1 MIPQKTVDL
10 ILDTAKIEEVVG
22 DFVTLKRR
30 GADYVACCPF
40 HNEKTPSF
48 HVNPSRGI
56 FKCFGCG
63 KGGSAVRFVM
73 EHEHFSYVEALRY
86 LADKYHIEVQERE
99 ETPEEIAAK
108 QRTESLMIVSEFA
121 GKFFHDQLKTP
132 EGRSHGYAYLRSRGM
147 DDETIERFSLGWAPS
162 GRRTFTDAAL
172 AAGYK
177 EEYLIEAGLS
187 LRYDDGTLADRFRE
201 RAMFP
206 IHSVSGRVIAFSGR
220 TLRTDDKV
228 AKYVNS
234 PETPIYVKSRSL
246 YGIALAKSDIV
257 RRDKCYL
264 AEGNV
269 DVVSMH
275 QIGLRNTVASCGTS
289 LTPEQIHGIHK
300 FTQNIT
306 VMYDGDKAGI
316 HAALRAIG
324 MILKEGMNVSLVL
337 FPDGDD
343 PDSFVRK
350 HTLEEVEDFISRN
363 EMDFVQYMLKVNP
376 DAQSDPL
383 RRAALISEV
392 ADNIAWITEV
402 VKQTVFIQEAAQ
414 RLEVDERT
422 IRARIG
428 ATVFQRRQEE
438 LKTSERRQR
447 RIDAGLDP
455 EPAGEAVQYPP
466 ESQEPVQ
473 QVPDQQPESGQDPL
487 VENSILAPVESDLLT
502 FILRY
507 GCDELDFQSDSEFY
521 TGNESDKPTVADFIR
536 SALEADGCSF
546 ANTAYRKAYEAYMEL
561 YDRGLLQ
568 DDIIRSLLNS
578 PDGTVAGVTADF
590 SMERHQLT
598 IKNFENSLTTTSS
611 WLVTYVPKAILLY
624 GEKRLENRLKE
635 LQARLKTAQND
646 TEEILRDIQGIF
658 NAQKKIK
665 TKIRKIINGYEDSYG
680 N

>member
-48 HVNPSRGI
+48 HVNPARGI
-56 FKCFGCG
+56 YKCFGCG

-73 EHEHFSYVEALRY
+73 EYEHFSYVEALRY
-86 LADKYHIEVQERE
+86 LANKYHIEVQEKE
-99 ETPEEIAAK
+99 ESAEEIAAR
-108 QRTESLMIVSEFA
+108 QRSESLMLVLEFA

-132 EGRSHGYAYLRSRGM
+132 EGRAYGYAYLRSRAI
-147 DDETIERFSLGWAPS
+147 DDETIERFSLGWAPKE
-162 GRRTFTDAAL
+162 RRAFTDAAL

-177 EEYLIEAGLS
+177 EEYLVDAGLS

-220 TLRTDDKV
+220 TLRTDGSV

-234 PETPIYVKSRSL
+234 PETPVYVKSRAL
-246 YGIALAKSDIV
+246 YGIALAKSEIV

-300 FTQNIT
+300 FTENIT
-306 VMYDGDKAGI
+306 VMYDGDKAGV

-324 MILKEGMNVSLVL
+324 MILKEGMNVKLVL
-337 FPDGDD
+337 FPEDDD
-343 PDSFVRK
+343 PDSFVHK
-350 HTLEEVEDFISRN
+350 HTLAEVEEFIAQN
-363 EMDFVQYMLKVNP
+363 EMDFVQYYRKVNAA
-376 DAQSDPL
+376 DLNDPL
-383 RRAALISEV
+383 RRAGLISEV
-392 ADNIAWITEV
+392 ADNIAYITEV
-402 VKQTVFIQEAAQ
+402 VKQTVFIQEAAACF
-414 RLEVDERT
+414 EVDQHT
-422 IRARIG
+422 IRTRIRN
-428 ATVFQRRQEE
+428 TLYKRREE
-438 LKTSERRQR
+438 DIKTGERRQR
-447 RIDAGLDP
+447 RIDAGLAP
-455 EPAGEAVQYPP
+455 EPAGEAVQSAP
-466 ESQEPVQ
+466 ESPVPEMPQEQTATP
-473 QVPDQQPESGQDPL
+473 GI
-487 VENSILAPVESDLLT
+487 ENSLLAPAESDLLT

-507 GCDELDFQSDSEFY
+507 GCDELDFESDSEFY
-521 TGNESDKPTVADFIR
+521 SGSESDKPTVADFIR
-536 SALEADGCSF
+536 SSLEADECQF
-546 ANTAYRKAYEAYMEL
+546 ANSAYRITYDAYMEL

-568 DDIIRSLLNS
+568 NDIVRSLLNS
-578 PDGTVAGVTADF
+578 PDGTVAAVTAEF

-598 IKNFENSLTTTSS
+598 IKNFEDALTTVSS
-611 WLVTYVPKAILLY
+611 WLVTYVPRAILIY

-635 LQARLKTAQND
+635 LQARLKTAQDD
-646 TEEILRDIQGIF
+646 TESILRDIQSIF
-658 NAQKKIK
+658 NAQKIIK
-665 TKIRKIINGYEDSYG
+665 TRLGR
-680 N
+680 

>member
-56 FKCFGCG
+56 YKCFGCG

-73 EHEHFSYVEALRY
+73 EYEHFSYVEALRY
-86 LADKYHIEVQERE
+86 LANKYHIEVQERE

-108 QRTESLMIVSEFA
+108 HRNESLMIVSEFA
-121 GKFFHDQLKTP
+121 GKFFHDQLQTP
-132 EGRSHGYAYLRSRGM
+132 EGRSHGYAYLRSRGI

-187 LRYDDGTLADRFRE
+187 LRYDDGTIADRFRE

-220 TLRTDDKV
+220 TLRTDEKI

-234 PETPIYVKSRSL
+234 PETPIYVKSRAL
-246 YGIALAKSDIV
+246 YGIALAKSEIV
-257 RRDKCYL
+257 RSDKCYL

-300 FTQNIT
+300 FTENIT

-324 MILKEGMNVSLVL
+324 MILKEGMNVRLLL

-350 HTLEEVEDFISRN
+350 HTLAEVEEFIAKN
-363 EMDFVQYMLKVNP
+363 ELDFVQYMLKVGS
-376 DAQSDPL
+376 DAQNDPL
-383 RRAALISEV
+383 RRAGLISEV
-392 ADNIAWITEV
+392 ADNIAWITDV

-414 RLEVDERT
+414 KLEVDGRT

-428 ATVFQRRQEE
+428 ETVFRRRQEE
-438 LKTSERRQR
+438 LKTAERRQR
-447 RIDAGLDP
+447 RVDAGLSP
-455 EPAGEAVQYPP
+455 EPAGEAVQY
-466 ESQEPVQ
+466 
-473 QVPDQQPESGQDPL
+473 VPDDYPVSPQEAPAPQNPSQDPW
-487 VENSILAPVESDLLT
+487 VENSILAPAESDLLT
-502 FILRY
+502 FILRN
-507 GCDELDFQSDSEFY
+507 GCDELEFESDSDFY
-521 TGNESDKPTVADFIR
+521 AGNESDKPTVADFIR

-546 ANTAYRKAYEAYMEL
+546 ANSAYRKTYDAYMEL

-568 DDIIRSLLNS
+568 NEIVRSLLNS
-578 PDGTVAGVTADF
+578 PDGTVAGVTAEF

-598 IKNFENSLTTTSS
+598 IKNFENALTTTSS
-611 WLVTYVPKAILLY
+611 WLVTYVPKAILIY

-635 LQARLKTAQND
+635 LQARLKTAQDD
-646 TEEILRDIQGIF
+646 TDSILRDIQSIF

-665 TKIRKIINGYEDSYG
+665 TRLGR
-680 N
+680 

>member
-56 FKCFGCG
+56 YKCFGCG

-73 EHEHFSYVEALRY
+73 EYEHFSYVEALRY

-108 QRTESLMIVSEFA
+108 HRSESLMIVSEFA
-121 GKFFHDQLKTP
+121 GKFFHDQLQTP
-132 EGRSHGYAYLRSRGM
+132 EGRSHGYAYLRSRGI

-177 EEYLIEAGLS
+177 EEYLVEAGLS

-220 TLRTDDKV
+220 TLRSDGSV

-234 PETPIYVKSRSL
+234 PETPIYIKSRAL

-257 RRDKCYL
+257 RADKCYL

-300 FTQNIT
+300 FTENVT

-324 MILKEGMNVSLVL
+324 MILKEGMNVRLLL

-350 HTLEEVEDFISRN
+350 HTLAEVGDFIAKN
-363 EMDFVQYMLKVNP
+363 EMDFVQYMLRVSS
-376 DAQSDPL
+376 DAQNDPL
-383 RRAALISEV
+383 KRAGLISEV
-392 ADNIAWITEV
+392 ADNIAYITEV

-428 ATVFQRRQEE
+428 ETLFQRRQEE
-438 LKTSERRQR
+438 LKTSERRAR
-447 RIDAGLDP
+447 RIDAGLP
-455 EPAGEAVQYPP
+455 AEPAGEAVQYIP
-466 ESQEPVQ
+466 ENQGFAPAPEVQ
-473 QVPDQQPESGQDPL
+473 PSSPQDSGI
-487 VENSILAPVESDLLT
+487 ENSILAPAESDLLT
-502 FILRY
+502 FILRN
-507 GCDELDFQSDSEFY
+507 GCDELDFESDSDFY
-521 TGNESDKPTVADFIR
+521 AGNESDKPTVADFIR

-546 ANTAYRKAYEAYMEL
+546 ANSAYRKAYDAYMEL
-561 YDRGLLQ
+561 YDKGLLQ

-578 PDGTVAGVTADF
+578 PDGTVAGVTAEF
-590 SMERHQLT
+590 SMERHRLT
-598 IKNFENSLTTTSS
+598 IRNFKEALTTTSS
-611 WLVTYVPKAILLY
+611 WLVAYVPKAILIY

-635 LQARLKTAQND
+635 LQDRLKTAQGED
-646 TEEILRDIQGIF
+646 TDGILRDIQNIF
-658 NAQKKIK
+658 NARKKIQA
-665 TKIRKIINGYEDSYG
+665 RLGR
-680 N
+680 

>member
-56 FKCFGCG
+56 YKCFGCG

-73 EHEHFSYVEALRY
+73 EYEHFSYVEALRY
-86 LADKYHIEVQERE
+86 LANKYHIEVQERE

-108 QRTESLMIVSEFA
+108 HRNESLMIVSEFA
-121 GKFFHDQLKTP
+121 GKFFHDQLQTP
-132 EGRSHGYAYLRSRGM
+132 EGRSHGYAYLRSRGI

-220 TLRTDDKV
+220 TLRTDEKI
-228 AKYVNS
+228 AKYKNS
-234 PETPIYVKSRSL
+234 PETPIYVKSRAL
-246 YGIALAKSDIV
+246 YGIALAKSEIV
-257 RRDKCYL
+257 RSDKCYL

-300 FTQNIT
+300 FTENIT

-324 MILKEGMNVSLVL
+324 MILQEGMNVRLLL

-350 HTLEEVEDFISRN
+350 HTLAEVEEFIAKN
-363 EMDFVQYMLKVNP
+363 EMDFVQYMLKVSS
-376 DAQSDPL
+376 DAQNDPI
-383 RRAALISEV
+383 RRAGLISEV
-392 ADNIAWITEV
+392 ADNIAWITDV

-414 RLEVDERT
+414 KLEVDGRT

-428 ATVFQRRQEE
+428 ETVFRRRQEE
-438 LKTSERRQR
+438 LKTAERRQR
-447 RIDAGLDP
+447 RVDAGLSP
-455 EPAGEAVQYPP
+455 EPAGEAVQY
-466 ESQEPVQ
+466 
-473 QVPDQQPESGQDPL
+473 VPDDYPVSPQGAPAPQNPSQDPW
-487 VENSILAPVESDLLT
+487 VENSILAPAESDLLT
-502 FILRY
+502 FILRN
-507 GCDELDFQSDSEFY
+507 GCDELEFESDSDFY
-521 TGNESDKPTVADFIR
+521 AGNESDKPTVADFIR

-546 ANTAYRKAYEAYMEL
+546 ANSAYRKTYDAYMEL

-568 DDIIRSLLNS
+568 DEIVRSLLNS
-578 PDGTVAGVTADF
+578 PDGTVAGVTAEF

-598 IKNFENSLTTTSS
+598 IKNFENALTTTSS
-611 WLVTYVPKAILLY
+611 WLVTYVPKAILIY

-635 LQARLKTAQND
+635 LQARLKTAQDD
-646 TEEILRDIQGIF
+646 TDSILRDIQSIF

-665 TKIRKIINGYEDSYG
+665 TRLGR
-680 N
+680 

>member
-56 FKCFGCG
+56 YKCFGCG

-73 EHEHFSYVEALRY
+73 EYEHFSYVEALRY
-86 LADKYHIEVQERE
+86 LADKYHIEIQERE

-108 QRTESLMIVSEFA
+108 HRSESLMIVSEFA
-121 GKFFHDQLKTP
+121 GKFFHGQLQTP
-132 EGRSHGYAYLRSRGM
+132 EGRSHGYAYLRSRGI

-177 EEYLIEAGLS
+177 EEYLVEAGLS

-220 TLRTDDKV
+220 TLRSDGSV
-228 AKYVNS
+228 AKYMNS
-234 PETPIYVKSRSL
+234 PETPIYIKSRAL

-257 RRDKCYL
+257 RADKCYL

-300 FTQNIT
+300 FTENVT

-324 MILKEGMNVSLVL
+324 MILKEGMNVRLLL

-350 HTLEEVEDFISRN
+350 HTLAEVEDFIAKN
-363 EMDFVQYMLKVNP
+363 EMDFVQYMLRVSSE
-376 DAQSDPL
+376 AQNDPL
-383 RRAALISEV
+383 KRAGLISEV
-392 ADNIAWITEV
+392 ADNIAYITEV
-402 VKQTVFIQEAAQ
+402 VKQTVFVQEAAQ

-422 IRARIG
+422 IRARISE
-428 ATVFQRRQEE
+428 TLFQRRQEE
-438 LKTSERRQR
+438 LKTSERRAR
-447 RIDAGLDP
+447 RIDAGLPP
-455 EPAGEAVQYPP
+455 EPAGEAVQYVP
-466 ESQEPVQ
+466 ENQDIAPAPEG
-473 QVPDQQPESGQDPL
+473 QPSSPRDSG
-487 VENSILAPVESDLLT
+487 VENGILAPAESDLLT
-502 FILRY
+502 FILRN
-507 GCDELDFQSDSEFY
+507 GCDELDFESDSDFY
-521 TGNESDKPTVADFIR
+521 AGNESDKPTVADFIR

-546 ANTAYRKAYEAYMEL
+546 ANSAYRKAYDAYMEL
-561 YDRGLLQ
+561 YDKGLLQ

-578 PDGTVAGVTADF
+578 PDGTVAGVTAEF

-598 IKNFENSLTTTSS
+598 IRNFKEALTTTSS
-611 WLVTYVPKAILLY
+611 WLVTYVPRAILIY

-635 LQARLKTAQND
+635 LQDRLRTAQGED
-646 TEEILRDIQGIF
+646 ADGILRDIQNIF
-658 NAQKKIK
+658 NARKKIQA
-665 TKIRKIINGYEDSYG
+665 RLGR
-680 N
+680 

>member
-48 HVNPSRGI
+48 HVNPARGI

-86 LADKYHIEVQERE
+86 LADKYHIEVREKE
-99 ETPEEIAAK
+99 ETAEEIAAR
-108 QRTESLMIVSEFA
+108 QRSESLMLVMEFA
-121 GKFFHDQLKTP
+121 GKFYHDQLKTP
-132 EGRSHGYAYLRSRGM
+132 EGRSHGYAYLRSRGI
-147 DDETIERFSLGWAPS
+147 DDETIERFSLGWAPT

-172 AAGYK
+172 AAGYR
-177 EEYLIEAGLS
+177 EDYLIEAGLS
-187 LRYDDGTLADRFRE
+187 LRYDDGSLADRFRE

-220 TLRTDDKV
+220 TLRSDGSV

-234 PETPIYVKSRSL
+234 PETPVYVKSRAL
-246 YGIALAKSDIV
+246 YGIALAKGEIV

-275 QIGLRNTVASCGTS
+275 QAGLRNTVASCGTS
-289 LTPEQIHGIHK
+289 LTEDQIHGIHR
-300 FTQNIT
+300 FTENIT
-306 VMYDGDKAGI
+306 VMYDGDGAGI
-316 HAALRAIG
+316 HAALRAIS
-324 MILKEGMNVSLVL
+324 MILKEGMNVKLLL
-337 FPDGDD
+337 FPEGDD
-343 PDSFVRK
+343 PDSFVHS
-350 HTLEEVEDFISRN
+350 HTLAEVEEFMEKN
-363 EMDFVQYMLKVNP
+363 EMDFVQYMLRVNAS
-376 DAQSDPL
+376 AQADPL
-383 RRAALISEV
+383 KRAGLISEV

-402 VKQTVFIQEAAQ
+402 VKQTVFIQEAAKC
-414 RLEVDERT
+414 LGVDERT

-428 ATVFQRRQEE
+428 ATVYSRRQED
-438 LKTSERRQR
+438 LKTAERRQR
-447 RIDAGLDP
+447 RIDAGLTP
-455 EPAGEAVQYPP
+455 EPAGEAVQYIP
-466 ESQEPVQ
+466 EDQGFAPSPEEPSPQ
-473 QVPDQQPESGQDPL
+473 QDSM
-487 VENSILAPVESDLLT
+487 VENSILAPAESDLLT

-507 GCDELDFQSDSEFY
+507 GCDELDFESDSEFY
-521 TGNESDKPTVADFIR
+521 SGSESDKPTVSDFIR

-546 ANTAYRKAYEAYMEL
+546 ANTAYRKTYDAYMEL

-578 PDGTVAGVTADF
+578 PDGTVAGVTAEF

-598 IKNFENSLTTTSS
+598 IKNFEKALTTTRS
-611 WLVTYVPKAILLY
+611 WLVNYVPKAILIY

-635 LQARLKTAQND
+635 LQARLKTAQED
-646 TEEILRDIQGIF
+646 TEGILKDIQGIF
-658 NAQKKIK
+658 NAQKKIR
-665 TKIRKIINGYEDSYG
+665 TKLGR
-680 N
+680 

>member
-1 MIPQKTVDL
+1 MIPQKTVDI

-56 FKCFGCG
+56 YKCFGCG

-73 EHEHFSYVEALRY
+73 EYEHFSYVEALRY

-108 QRTESLMIVSEFA
+108 HRSESLMIVSEFA
-121 GKFFHDQLKTP
+121 GKFFHGQLQTP
-132 EGRSHGYAYLRSRGM
+132 EGRSHGYAYLRSRGI

-206 IHSVSGRVIAFSGR
+206 IHSVSGRIIAFSGR
-220 TLRTDDKV
+220 TLRSDGSV

-234 PETPIYVKSRSL
+234 PETPIYIKSRAL

-257 RRDKCYL
+257 RADKCYL

-300 FTQNIT
+300 FTENVT

-324 MILKEGMNVSLVL
+324 MILKEGMNVRLLL

-350 HTLEEVEDFISRN
+350 HTLAEVEDFIAKN
-363 EMDFVQYMLKVNP
+363 EMDFVQYMLRVSSE
-376 DAQSDPL
+376 AQNDPL
-383 RRAALISEV
+383 KRAGLISEV
-392 ADNIAWITEV
+392 ADNIAYITEV
-402 VKQTVFIQEAAQ
+402 VKQTVFVQEAAQ

-422 IRARIG
+422 IRARISE
-428 ATVFQRRQEE
+428 TLFQRRQEE
-438 LKTSERRQR
+438 LKTSERRAR
-447 RIDAGLDP
+447 RIDAGLPP
-455 EPAGEAVQYPP
+455 EPAGEAVQYIP
-466 ESQEPVQ
+466 ENQEIAPA
-473 QVPDQQPESGQDPL
+473 PEGQTSSPRDSG
-487 VENSILAPVESDLLT
+487 VENSILAPAESDLLT
-502 FILRY
+502 FILRN
-507 GCDELDFQSDSEFY
+507 GCDELDFESDSDFY
-521 TGNESDKPTVADFIR
+521 AGNESDKPTVADFIR

-546 ANTAYRKAYEAYMEL
+546 ANSAYRKAYDAYMEL
-561 YDRGLLQ
+561 YDKGLLQ

-578 PDGTVAGVTADF
+578 PDGTVAGVTAEF

-598 IKNFENSLTTTSS
+598 IRNFKEALTTTSS
-611 WLVTYVPKAILLY
+611 WLVTYVPRAILIY

-635 LQARLKTAQND
+635 LQDRLRTAQGED
-646 TEEILRDIQGIF
+646 TDGILRDIQNIF
-658 NAQKKIK
+658 NARKKIQA
-665 TKIRKIINGYEDSYG
+665 RLGR
-680 N
+680 

>member
-56 FKCFGCG
+56 YKCFGCG

-73 EHEHFSYVEALRY
+73 EYEHFSYVEALRY
-86 LADKYHIEVQERE
+86 LANKYHIEVQERE

-108 QRTESLMIVSEFA
+108 HRNESLMIVSEFA
-121 GKFFHDQLKTP
+121 GKFFHDQLQTP
-132 EGRSHGYAYLRSRGM
+132 EGRSHGYAYLRSRGI

-187 LRYDDGTLADRFRE
+187 LRYDDGTIADRFRE

-220 TLRTDDKV
+220 TLRTDEKI

-234 PETPIYVKSRSL
+234 PETPIYVKSRAL
-246 YGIALAKSDIV
+246 YGIALAKSEIV
-257 RRDKCYL
+257 RSDKCYL

-300 FTQNIT
+300 FTENIT

-324 MILKEGMNVSLVL
+324 MILQEGMNVRLLL

-350 HTLEEVEDFISRN
+350 HTLAEVEEFIAKN
-363 EMDFVQYMLKVNP
+363 EMDFVQYMLKVGS
-376 DAQSDPL
+376 DAQNDPL
-383 RRAALISEV
+383 RRAGLISEV
-392 ADNIAWITEV
+392 ADNIAWITDV

-414 RLEVDERT
+414 KLEVDGRT

-428 ATVFQRRQEE
+428 ETVFRRRQEE
-438 LKTSERRQR
+438 LKTAERRQKR
-447 RIDAGLDP
+447 VDAGLSP
-455 EPAGEAVQYPP
+455 EPAGEAVQY
-466 ESQEPVQ
+466 
-473 QVPDQQPESGQDPL
+473 VPDDYPVSPQESPAPQNPSQDPW
-487 VENSILAPVESDLLT
+487 VENSILAPAESDLLT
-502 FILRY
+502 FILRN
-507 GCDELDFQSDSEFY
+507 GCDELEFESDSDFY
-521 TGNESDKPTVADFIR
+521 AGNESDKPTVADFIR

-546 ANTAYRKAYEAYMEL
+546 ANSAYRKTYDAYMEL

-568 DDIIRSLLNS
+568 NEIVRSLLNS
-578 PDGTVAGVTADF
+578 PDGTVAGVTAEF

-598 IKNFENSLTTTSS
+598 IKNFENALTTTSS
-611 WLVTYVPKAILLY
+611 WLVTYVPKAILIY

-635 LQARLKTAQND
+635 LQARLKTAQDD
-646 TEEILRDIQGIF
+646 TDSILRDIQSIF

-665 TKIRKIINGYEDSYG
+665 TRLGR
-680 N
+680 

>member
-56 FKCFGCG
+56 YKCFGCG

-73 EHEHFSYVEALRY
+73 EYEHFSYVEALRY
-86 LADKYHIEVQERE
+86 LADKYHIEIQERE

-108 QRTESLMIVSEFA
+108 HRNESLMIVSEFA
-121 GKFFHDQLKTP
+121 GKFFHDQLQTP
-132 EGRSHGYAYLRSRGM
+132 EGRSHGYAYLRSRGI

-220 TLRTDDKV
+220 TLRSDGSV

-234 PETPIYVKSRSL
+234 PETPIYVKSRAL

-257 RRDKCYL
+257 RSDRCYL

-300 FTQNIT
+300 FTENIT

-350 HTLEEVEDFISRN
+350 HTLAEVEEFISGN
-363 EMDFVQYMLKVNP
+363 EMDFVQYMLRVSS
-376 DAQSDPL
+376 DAQNDPL
-383 RRAALISEV
+383 KRAGLISEV
-392 ADNIAWITEV
+392 ADNIAYITDV
-402 VKQTVFIQEAAQ
+402 VKQAVFIQEAAQ
-414 RLEVDERT
+414 RLGVDQRT

-428 ATVFQRRQEE
+428 ETIYRRRQEE
-438 LKTSERRQR
+438 LKTSERRAR
-447 RIDAGLDP
+447 RIDAGLP
-455 EPAGEAVQYPP
+455 AEPAGEAVQY
-466 ESQEPVQ
+466 
-473 QVPDQQPESGQDPL
+473 VPDSQGFTPAQDPGYEQQPAPGQDPW
-487 VENSILAPVESDLLT
+487 VENSILAPAESDLLT

-507 GCDELDFQSDSEFY
+507 GCSELDFESDSDFY
-521 TGNESDKPTVADFIR
+521 AGNESDKPTVADFIR

-546 ANTAYRKAYEAYMEL
+546 ANSAYRKTYDAYMEL

-568 DDIIRSLLNS
+568 NDIIRTLLNS
-578 PDGTVAGVTADF
+578 PDGTVAGVTAEF

-598 IKNFENSLTTTSS
+598 IDNFAKALTTTSS
-611 WLVTYVPKAILLY
+611 WLVTFVPKAILIY

-635 LQARLKTAQND
+635 LQARLKTAQED
-646 TEEILRDIQGIF
+646 TDGILRDIQNIF
-658 NAQKKIK
+658 NAQKIIK
-665 TKIRKIINGYEDSYG
+665 TKLGR
-680 N
+680 